1 MDFVDNLFVVD
12 ADEPLTNDVDF
23 EEIDFCVNDFFKGV
37 F

>member
-1 MDFVDNLFVVD
+1 MDFVNNLFVVN

-23 EEIDFCVNDFFKGV
+23 EEADNCVNFF